1 MMTFIWS
8 IIGFIIAMGLLVTIH
23 EWGHYIVAKLF
34 NIKVTHFS
42 IGFGKP
48 FYVKQKGE
56 TQFQI
61 GTIPLGGYVKFAD
74 EREGRVA
81 QEDMART
88 FNRQSVYRRFAVVL
102 AGPLVNLI
110 FAWIAFSLIYFSGVT
125 GLKPVF
131 EQVSAGSVLSDSL
144 PNNDQAWQ
152 VKRVDG
158 EEVLNW
164 KEVYHKVLQALVN
177 NQHMIEVELVSFD
190 GFTDKMVSLPLSD
203 LDINTPKQKWL
214 SVLGFKPK
222 YPEMPPVIDQVLPD
236 SPAEKLGLEKGDLI
250 LKVDGVPV
258 RGWKQFVAHVQQHPN
273 ENIQLSFKRNDVIF
287 QKDTQLDEKVLN
299 GQSVGSLGA
308 SVFLDES
315 LLDDYKISV
324 SYGVLESIQK
334 GWNHSLAL
342 LDMTVNMI
350 KRMVLGEVSIKN
362 LSGPVSIA
370 EFSGQALQN
379 GWVAFLSLLGL
390 LSLSLGILNLLP
402 IPVLDGGHL
411 FFYVVEMIKGS
422 PVGESIEFAAQ
433 KIGITLILMLTFFA
447 LFNDVVRISN
457 G

>member
-1 MMTFIWS
+1 MTLLWS

-48 FYVKQKGE
+48 IYVKQKGE

-61 GTIPLGGYVKFAD
+61 GSIPLGGYVKFAD
-74 EREGRVA
+74 EREGNVA
-81 QEDMART
+81 QEDLARA
-88 FNRQSVYRRFAVVL
+88 FNRQNVYRRFAVVS
-102 AGPLVNLI
+102 AGPLVNLF
-110 FAWIAFSLIYFSGVT
+110 FAWVAFSLIYFSGVT

-131 EQVSAGSVLSDSL
+131 EEVSQHSVLSKSL
-144 PNNDQAWQ
+144 PNNHQAWQ
-152 VKRVDG
+152 VESVNGKD
-158 EEVLNW
+158 VLDW
-164 KEVYHKVLQALVN
+164 KDVYHNVLQALVN
-177 NQHMIEVELVSFD
+177 NQQSIQVGLVSVDTQVTKTIF
-190 GFTDKMVSLPLSD
+190 LPLSE

-222 YPEMPPVIDQVLPD
+222 YPEMPAMIDQVLPN
-236 SPAEKLGLEKGDLI
+236 SPAERLGLEKGDLI
-250 LKVDGVPV
+250 LKIDHLSVEN
-258 RGWKQFVAHVQQHPN
+258 WNQFVAYVQKHPN
-273 ENIQLSFKRNDVIF
+273 ETVQLSFKRNDVVF
-287 QKDTQLDEKVLN
+287 QKDVQLDEKSFN
-299 GQSVGSLGA
+299 GQKVGSLGA
-308 SVFLDES
+308 SVFLDET
-315 LLDDYKISV
+315 LLSDYKVSV

-334 GWNHSLAL
+334 GWTHSLAL

-379 GWVAFLSLLGL
+379 GWIAFLSLLGL

-411 FFYVVEMIKGS
+411 FFYVIEMIKGT
-422 PVGESIEFAAQ
+422 PVKESIELVAQ
-433 KIGITLILMLTFFA
+433 KVGVVLILMLTFFA

>member
-1 MMTFIWS
+1 MTVIWS

-23 EWGHYIVAKLF
+23 EWGHYIVARLF

-48 FYVKQKGE
+48 IYIKDKGE
-56 TQFQI
+56 TRFQI
-61 GTIPLGGYVKFAD
+61 GSIPLGGYVKFAD
-74 EREGRVA
+74 EREGPVS

-88 FNRQSVYRRFAVVL
+88 FNRQNVYRRFAVVS

-131 EQVSAGSVLSDSL
+131 EEVSSGSVLSKSL

-158 EEVLNW
+158 EDVLDW
-164 KEVYHKVLQALVN
+164 KEVYHQVLQALVN
-177 NQHMIEVELVSFD
+177 NQNAVEIELASFD
-190 GFTDKMVSLPLSD
+190 GKMNKKVLLPLSE

-222 YPEMPPVIDQVLPD
+222 YPQIPPVIDQVLPQ
-236 SPAEKLGLEKGDLI
+236 SPADQLGLEKGDLI
-250 LKVDGVPV
+250 VTIDDLSILD
-258 RGWKQFVAHVQQHPN
+258 WNQFVAYVQKHPN
-273 ENIQLSFKRNDVIF
+273 EIIQLSFERNGRLI
-287 QKDTQLDEKVLN
+287 QKQTRLDEKEMN
-299 GQSVGSLGA
+299 GQVVGSLGA
-308 SVFLDES
+308 SVFLDETQ
-315 LLDDYKISV
+315 LENYKVSV

-334 GWNHSLAL
+334 GWTHSWGL
-342 LDMTVNMI
+342 LEMTVNMI
-350 KRMVLGEVSIKN
+350 KRMVFGDVSIKN

-379 GWVAFLSLLGL
+379 GWVAFLGLLGL

-411 FFYVVEMIKGS
+411 FFYVIEMIKGA
-422 PVGESIEFAAQ
+422 PVKESVELVAQ
-433 KIGITLILMLTFFA
+433 KIGVTLILMLTFFA

>member
-1 MMTFIWS
+1 MTIIWS

-23 EWGHYIVAKLF
+23 EWGHYIVARLF

-48 FYVKQKGE
+48 IYVKDKGE
-56 TQFQI
+56 TRFQI
-61 GTIPLGGYVKFAD
+61 GSIPLGGYVKFAD
-74 EREGRVA
+74 EREGPVSE
-81 QEDMART
+81 EDMART
-88 FNRQSVYRRFAVVL
+88 FNRQSVYRRFAVVS

-131 EQVSAGSVLSDSL
+131 EEVSSGSVLSKSL
-144 PNNDQAWQ
+144 PNNDQVWQ

-158 EEVLNW
+158 EDVLDW
-164 KEVYHKVLQALVN
+164 KEVYHQVLQALVN
-177 NQHMIEVELVSFD
+177 KQHAVEIELASFD
-190 GFTDKMVSLPLSD
+190 GKMSKKVFLPLSE

-222 YPEMPPVIDQVLPD
+222 YPQIPPVIDQVLPQ
-236 SPAEKLGLEKGDLI
+236 SPADKLGLEKGDLI
-250 LKVDGVPV
+250 VTIDDLSILD
-258 RGWKQFVAHVQQHPN
+258 WNQFVAYVQKHPN
-273 ENIQLSFKRNDVIF
+273 ETIRLSFERNGLLI
-287 QKDTQLDEKVLN
+287 QKQTRLDEKEMN
-299 GQSVGSLGA
+299 GQIVGSLGA
-308 SVFLDES
+308 SVFLDETR
-315 LLDDYKISV
+315 LENYKVSV

-334 GWNHSLAL
+334 GWTHSWGL
-342 LDMTVNMI
+342 LEMTVNMI
-350 KRMVLGEVSIKN
+350 KRMVFGDVSIKN

-379 GWVAFLSLLGL
+379 GWVAFLGLLGL

-411 FFYVVEMIKGS
+411 FFYVIEMIKGA
-422 PVGESIEFAAQ
+422 PVRESVELVAQ
-433 KIGITLILMLTFFA
+433 KIGVTLILMLTFFA

>member
-1 MMTFIWS
+1 MTFIWS

-23 EWGHYIVAKLF
+23 EWGHYMVARLF

-48 FYVKQKGE
+48 VYVKQKGE

-61 GTIPLGGYVKFAD
+61 GSIPLGGYVKFAD
-74 EREGRVA
+74 EREGRVP
-81 QEDMART
+81 QEDMTRT
-88 FNRQSVYRRFAVVL
+88 FNRQSVYRRFAVVS
-102 AGPLVNLI
+102 AGPIVNLI

-131 EQVSAGSVLSDSL
+131 EEATSGSVLAKSL
-144 PNNDQAWQ
+144 SNNDQAWQ

-158 EEVLNW
+158 EVVLDW
-164 KEVYHKVLQALVN
+164 KDVYHRVLEALVDK
-177 NQHMIEVELVSFD
+177 QHAVEVELASFD
-190 GFTDKMVSLPLSD
+190 GQMSKKVFLPLSE

-222 YPEMPPVIDQVLPD
+222 YPQMPPVIDQVLPQ
-236 SPAEKLGLEKGDLI
+236 SPADKLGLEKGDLI
-250 LKVDGVPV
+250 VTIDELSISD
-258 RGWKQFVAHVQQHPN
+258 WNQFVSYVQKHPN
-273 ENIQLSFKRNDVIF
+273 EVIQLSFERNGRLI
-287 QKDTQLDEKVLN
+287 QKQTRLDEKEFN
-299 GQSVGSLGA
+299 GQVVGSLGA
-308 SVFLDES
+308 SVFWDEAQLES
-315 LLDDYKISV
+315 YKVSV

-334 GWNHSLAL
+334 GWTHSLGL

-350 KRMVLGEVSIKN
+350 KRMIFGDVSIKN

-390 LSLSLGILNLLP
+390 LSLSLGVLNLLP

-411 FFYVVEMIKGS
+411 FFCVIEMIKGA
-422 PVGESIEFAAQ
+422 PVKESIELVAQ
-433 KIGITLILMLTFFA
+433 KIGVTLILMLTFFA

>member
-1 MMTFIWS
+1 MALVWS

-23 EWGHYIVAKLF
+23 EWGHYIVARLF

-48 FYVKQKGE
+48 IYVKQRDE

-61 GTIPLGGYVKFAD
+61 GSIPLGGYVKFAD
-74 EREGRVA
+74 EREGNVA
-81 QEDMART
+81 QEDLDRA
-88 FNRQSVYRRFAVVL
+88 FNRQNVYRRFAVVS

-110 FAWIAFSLIYFSGVT
+110 FAWIAFSLIYLSGVT

-131 EQVSAGSVLSDSL
+131 EEVSPHSVLSNSL
-144 PNNDQAWQ
+144 PDNQQAWQ
-152 VKRVDG
+152 VESVNGKA
-158 EEVLNW
+158 VLDW
-164 KEVYHKVLQALVN
+164 KDVYHSVLQALVSD
-177 NQHMIEVELVSFD
+177 QQSIKVGLVSLD
-190 GFTDKMVSLPLSD
+190 SQVSKIILLPLSG

-222 YPEMPPVIDQVLPD
+222 YPEMPAVIDQVLSD
-236 SPAEKLGLEKGDLI
+236 SPAERLGLEKGDLI
-250 LKVDGVPV
+250 LQIDRLHVEN
-258 RGWKQFVAHVQQHPN
+258 WNQFVAYVQKHPN
-273 ENIQLSFKRNDVIF
+273 ETVQLSFKRNDVVF
-287 QKDTQLDEKVLN
+287 QKNIRLDEKTFN
-299 GQSVGSLGA
+299 GLSVGSLGA
-308 SVFLDES
+308 SVLLDETF
-315 LLDDYKISV
+315 LKDYKVSV
-324 SYGVLESIQK
+324 SYGPLESFQK
-334 GWNHSLAL
+334 GWNHSVAL

-350 KRMVLGEVSIKN
+350 KRMLIGEVSIKN

-379 GWVAFLSLLGL
+379 GWIAFLSLLGL

-411 FFYVVEMIKGS
+411 FFYVIEMIKGT
-422 PVGESIEFAAQ
+422 PVKESIELVAQ
-433 KIGITLILMLTFFA
+433 KVGVVLILMLTFFA